1 MNELVQPSTSPQLRS
16 LTPPINNQLVSRAL
30 KDINHG
36 INERESSQDAF
47 PELSWCHSTPRY
59 MQIK

>member
-1 MNELVQPSTSPQLRS
+1 MNELVQPSTSPQLPS

-30 KDINHG
+30 KNINHG

-47 PELSWCHSTPRY
+47 PELSSCHSTPRY

>member
-16 LTPPINNQLVSRAL
+16 LTPLINNQLVSRAL

-47 PELSWCHSTPRY
+47 PELSLCHSTPRY